1 VIPRV
6 LGESLRVWN
15 PSEVPSSGTSY
26 ASPDSAAGEWAWVRQ
41 IAVFRGIQITEG
53 LLQKR
58 FRALWVVN
66 IEAGRMVAC
75 VNFEERRAIK

>member
-1 VIPRV
+1 
-6 LGESLRVWN
+6 
-15 PSEVPSSGTSY
+15 
-26 ASPDSAAGEWAWVRQ
+26 VRQ